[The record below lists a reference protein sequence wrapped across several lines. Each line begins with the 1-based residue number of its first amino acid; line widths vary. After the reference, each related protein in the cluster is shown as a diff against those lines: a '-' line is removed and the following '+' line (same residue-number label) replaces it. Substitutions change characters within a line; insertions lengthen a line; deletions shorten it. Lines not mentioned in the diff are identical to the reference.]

1 LNENYLYILVR
12 LNGFH
17 LIAASGNESRVAGNL
32 HVMLWCISRL
42 WDDCAADEHQV
53 KSFASNCDNCNSWQG
68 LLVFWAIITVQ
79 EYNLLTAGL
88 FNTFKGR
95 QWKKS

>member
-53 KSFASNCDNCNSWQG
+53 
-68 LLVFWAIITVQ
+68 
-79 EYNLLTAGL
+79 
-88 FNTFKGR
+88 
-95 QWKKS
+95 